1 MLSFQLGRKFII
13 QFLSLLSSS
22 LVTKSATII
31 CVKKQCV
38 LYPTVLAFSTISNP
52 KVYFFHEW
60 IRAKKTGS
68 SALIWWAFNCAIK
81 LSQSTRSPVCPWAE
95 MEFSINHRKYCL
107 YILTTFTASNSR
119 KYHVQNCILSFS
131 VIWDFFLLLVLFLLN
146 FRDKRANLLHSL
158 CIFQWRVILEGSF
171 KITLNVIIW
180 SQVSKTLITFERMCL
195 NDLHWTY
202 IQFILHTQRARK
214 TFSGRNTMYALI

>member
-1 MLSFQLGRKFII
+1 MLSFRLGRKFII

-68 SALIWWAFNCAIK
+68 SALIWWAFSCAIR

-95 MEFSINHRKYCL
+95 MEFSINHQKYCL
-107 YILTTFTASNSR
+107 CILTTFTASKSR

-131 VIWDFFLLLVLFLLN
+131 VIWDFFYYW
-146 FRDKRANLLHSL
+146 S
-158 CIFQWRVILEGSF
+158 SF
-171 KITLNVIIW
+171 
-180 SQVSKTLITFERMCL
+180 S
-195 NDLHWTY
+195 
-202 IQFILHTQRARK
+202 
-214 TFSGRNTMYALI
+214 